1 MTFQNKGM
9 GGFRKLAE
17 NELLIISGGEGE
29 IDTSPIVVQGTYQ
42 APQISV
48 YSGGGGFNFGSSSG
62 NSFVFGGGSGG
73 VNLGELLTA
82 IANDPDR
89 SSIDFDGDGIDD
101 LDGAI
106 IVALESNDNSGFFVC
121 GGVGYFGGVGGICGA
136 NNPNDIYLYLG
147 AGTPGPTLNLG
158 IATDTT
164 AYLGDFSGSY
174 VSPTGTG
181 AGLSGDLQNS
191 TIMFG
196 TPGASITFG
205 ISVVDSANAIVSI
218 YNNFENTFAGGFVDQ
233 YYPSGNSYENVV
245 EQ

>member
-1 MTFQNKGM
+1 M
-9 GGFRKLAE
+9 RKALAHRAGLA
-17 NELLIISGGEGE
+17 NGNLLPRGCVNAAG
-29 IDTSPIVVQGTYQ
+29 YQ
-42 APQISV
+42 ETIMANS
-48 YSGGGGFNFGSSSG
+48 
-62 NSFVFGGGSGG
+62 NSFQTDQYVTWKWGNGTASGQIKERFERDVKRTLKGSEVTRKGS
-73 VNLGELLTA
+73 A
-82 IANDPDR
+82 DDPAYL
-89 SSIDFDGDGIDD
+89 IKQEDGDGIDD